1 MYINLF
7 RHSISTLQRKFAS
20 GSLGSGGAWLQGHP
34 GHLFE
39 VGQGVAAG
47 QIRGPPWVLYASWF
61 HEAHRGHPQSR
72 LTGAKRREWMGCWGL
87 LGVAGMIITIVYYS
101 DYGSFPHSL
110 LSTRKSFN
118 SFKRGNIRTD
128 PTVDG
133 LHGVPS
139 CDPLGASGGGD
150 FWMPPIMNTFHCF
163 NVFFLWSHVT

>member
-1 MYINLF
+1 MFIIFIFIFTIIISIYVYIIYIYIYIYVYYNLF

-87 LGVAGMIITIVYYS
+87 LGVAG
-101 DYGSFPHSL
+101 G
-110 LSTRKSFN
+110 
-118 SFKRGNIRTD
+118 
-128 PTVDG
+128 
-133 LHGVPS
+133 
-139 CDPLGASGGGD
+139 C
-150 FWMPPIMNTFHCF
+150 
-163 NVFFLWSHVT
+163 